1 MSEPYFPEK
10 VTFFCGLIYREDLY
24 SIEEVLILLE
34 RVISID
40 SNPLIHEEKNCSLNE
55 YYEKEMGERNGLKRI
70 WVFSS
75 TFDDRDFLLMKKK
88 MTNLIE
94 VEQRE
99 KFNMEGRPLNIDPG
113 YIGLEQVVLATNK
126 PYSHRIYFG
135 EGIYGELT
143 YQYLN
148 KSWCTL
154 PWTYPDYRLDKV
166 LNLFEVARDQL
177 KKQLKVSKSQ

>member
-10 VTFFCGLIYREDLY
+10 VTFFCGLIYRADLY
-24 SIEEVLILLE
+24 SIKENLDLLKSVL
-34 RVISID
+34 STD

-55 YYEKEMGERNGLKRI
+55 YYEKEMGDRSNLKRVWI
-70 WVFSS
+70 FSN
-75 TFDDRDFLLMKKK
+75 TIDDREFLIMKKK

-94 VEQRE
+94 VEQRK
-99 KFNMEGRPLNIDPG
+99 KFEMDGRPLNIDPG
-113 YIGLEQVVLATNK
+113 YIGMEQVVLATNK
-126 PYSHRIYFG
+126 PYSHRMYYG

-148 KSWCTL
+148 KTWCTL

-166 LNLFEVARDQL
+166 LNLFEAAREQL
-177 KKQLKVSKSQ
+177 KKQLKMSKSQ